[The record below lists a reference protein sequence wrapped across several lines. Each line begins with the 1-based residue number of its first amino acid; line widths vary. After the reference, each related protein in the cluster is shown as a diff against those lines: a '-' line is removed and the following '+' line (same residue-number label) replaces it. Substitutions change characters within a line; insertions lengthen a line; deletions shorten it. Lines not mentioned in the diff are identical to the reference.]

1 MLRSLW
7 LSMIYGMFLFGGLVA
22 PFALGLGYVWVDTFT
37 PQRVAYSILTDLPV
51 SAIMGAAMFG
61 AYLLID
67 RKYPP
72 RPTLIMVL
80 IVVFGCWVTFTTLT
94 CAVAPEVA
102 WPKWNWAIK
111 TLCFAAFM
119 PFLFRSRIQI
129 EAFLQVYLFSAAIQI
144 IPYGVKTLL
153 SGGSYHANLALL
165 SGNSGLAEGS
175 TLATVAIMAVPL
187 LLWLR
192 KHTLI
197 LPRVSVVRLMYLGL
211 AIAAIS
217 ASIGTLERTG
227 LVAIVVVA
235 IALWLQSRYK
245 IRWALVA
252 AALIPI
258 LVFVVVRP
266 DSDWAERMSTITQ
279 YNQESSSLGRILVWE
294 WTLKFVQSHPFG
306 GGFNAYVVDTV
317 TFLGDGQTPPLV
329 VHGKAFHNMYFEVLG
344 EHGWVGL
351 GLFLTLLGVG
361 AATLLRVARQ
371 CRGNE
376 DMAWCRDLAL
386 ALLSSEAVLAVSG
399 CFIGI
404 AFQTEVYYLLATTTT
419 LGSYVRRV
427 AQTATRKVEF
437 PALHTELRAQ
447 DAISAP
453 Y

>member
-22 PFALGLGYVWVDTFT
+22 PFALGLGYVWVDTFS
-37 PQRVAYSILTDLPV
+37 PQHVAYSILTDFPV
-51 SAIMGAAMFG
+51 SLIMGAAMFG
-61 AYLLID
+61 AYLLTD
-67 RKYPP
+67 RRYPP
-72 RPTLIMVL
+72 RLTLITAL
-80 IVVFGCWVTFTTLT
+80 IVAFGCWVTFTTLT

-111 TLCFAAFM
+111 TMCFATFM

-144 IPYGVKTLL
+144 VPYGAKTLI
-153 SGGSYHANLALL
+153 SGGSYHANLALV

-175 TLATVAIMAVPL
+175 TLATVAIMSVPL
-187 LLWLR
+187 ALWLR

-197 LPRVSVVRLMYLGL
+197 FPRIRLIRLMYLGL

-217 ASIGTLERTG
+217 ASIGTVERTG

-235 IALWLQSRYK
+235 IALWLQSQYK

-252 AALIPI
+252 AALVP
-258 LVFVVVRP
+258 LLLFVLIRP
-266 DSDWAERMSTITQ
+266 DSDWAERMSTITD

-317 TFLGDGQTPPLV
+317 TFPGDGQTAPVV
-329 VHGKAFHNMYFEVLG
+329 VHGKAFHSMYFEVLG

-351 GLFLTLLGVG
+351 GLFLSLLGVG
-361 AATLLRVARQ
+361 AATLLRVARK
-371 CRGNE
+371 CRGQAE
-376 DMAWCRDLAL
+376 LAWCRDLAL
-386 ALLSSEAVLAVSG
+386 ALLTSEAVLAVSG

-404 AFQTEVYYLLATTTT
+404 AFQTEVYYLFATITT
-419 LGSYVRRV
+419 LASYVRRV
-427 AQTATRKVEF
+427 EHGVARTLDF
-437 PALHTELRAQ
+437 PALNPDLRAQ
-447 DAISAP
+447 GAFIAQ
-453 Y
+453 